1 MGSRNIAADS
11 ALGRMGLVAGLMT
24 YLVAA
29 ALLVGSAV
37 ISVSTLLTSPSET
50 TEASSAAKA
59 PSKLVRT
66 TERKPEASKSEAPKP
81 EASKPEASKPDGSK
95 AAVSPQ
101 SAAAPL
107 GPAVNHMPTDPP
119 RLGNA
124 ERAKKQAA
132 AQSQRA
138 RKKKIARQTPREPET
153 ATLGYGPEQRR
164 RFVFP
169 MDPGW

>member
-1 MGSRNIAADS
+1 MGSRNIAAGG

-29 ALLVGSAV
+29 ALLIGSAV
-37 ISVSTLLTSPSET
+37 ISLSTLLSSPAET
-50 TEASSAAKA
+50 TEASSAAKT

-66 TERKPEASKSEAPKP
+66 TERKPEASK
-81 EASKPEASKPDGSK
+81 PDASK

-101 SAAAPL
+101 SAAAPI
-107 GPAVNHMPTDPP
+107 GPAVNHMPANPP

-124 ERAKKQAA
+124 ERAKKQA
-132 AQSQRA
+132 QSSQPA
-138 RKKKIARQTPREPET
+138 RKKKIARPAPQEPKTAT

-164 RFVFP
+164 FVFP

>member
-1 MGSRNIAADS
+1 MGSRNIAAGG
-11 ALGRMGLVAGLMT
+11 ALGRMGLFAGLMT

-37 ISVSTLLTSPSET
+37 ISVSTLLSSPAET
-50 TEASSAAKA
+50 TEASSATKA
-59 PSKLVRT
+59 PGKLVRT
-66 TERKPEASKSEAPKP
+66 TERKPEAPKP
-81 EASKPEASKPDGSK
+81 EASKSEASK

-107 GPAVNHMPTDPP
+107 GPAVNHMPANPP

-124 ERAKKQAA
+124 ERAKKQA
-132 AQSQRA
+132 QSSQPA
-138 RKKKIARQTPREPET
+138 RKKKIARPAPQEPKTAT

-164 RFVFP
+164 FVFP

>member
-1 MGSRNIAADS
+1 
-11 ALGRMGLVAGLMT
+11 MGLFAGLMT

-37 ISVSTLLTSPSET
+37 ISVSTLLSSSET

-59 PSKLVRT
+59 PGKLVRT
-66 TERKPEASKSEAPKP
+66 TERKPEASK
-81 EASKPEASKPDGSK
+81 PDASK

-101 SAAAPL
+101 SDAAPL
-107 GPAVNHMPTDPP
+107 GAAVNHMPADPP

-124 ERAKKQAA
+124 ERAKKQA
-132 AQSQRA
+132 QSSQAA
-138 RKKKIARQTPREPET
+138 RKKKIARQAPREPVTAT

-164 RFVFP
+164 FVFP

>member
-1 MGSRNIAADS
+1 
-11 ALGRMGLVAGLMT
+11 MGLFAGLMT

-37 ISVSTLLTSPSET
+37 VSVSTLVSSPSET
-50 TEASSAAKA
+50 AEAPSAAKA
-59 PSKLVRT
+59 PSKLVRAA
-66 TERKPEASKSEAPKP
+66 ERKPDA
-81 EASKPEASKPDGSK
+81 SK

-107 GPAVNHMPTDPP
+107 GPAVNHMPANPP

-124 ERAKKQAA
+124 ERAKKQA
-132 AQSQRA
+132 QSSQPA
-138 RKKKIARQTPREPET
+138 RKKMIARPASREPESAT
-153 ATLGYGPEQRR
+153 DTLGYGPEQPR
-164 RFVFP
+164 RFIFP

>member
-1 MGSRNIAADS
+1 MGSRNIAAHG
-11 ALGRMGLVAGLMT
+11 ALGRMGLFAGLMT

-37 ISVSTLLTSPSET
+37 ISVSTLLSPSET

-59 PSKLVRT
+59 PGKLVRT
-66 TERKPEASKSEAPKP
+66 TERKPDASTPDASKAP
-81 EASKPEASKPDGSK
+81 
-95 AAVSPQ
+95 VSPQ

-107 GPAVNHMPTDPP
+107 GPAVNHMPANPP

-124 ERAKKQAA
+124 EQAKKQAA

-138 RKKKIARQTPREPET
+138 RKKKIARPAPQEPEAAT